1 MIFASFE
8 FLFLFLPLFFAVY
21 FLTPFRWRNWPIL
34 ILSWAFYAWWRVDF
48 LALLVGVTLFTYL
61 LVLAMD
67 RAGPRTP
74 QGNRMLL
81 LGVVGNLGVLAYF
94 KYANFG
100 VATFNELV
108 AAAGFQ
114 PVPWAGILLP
124 IGLSFYVLQS
134 VSYLVDVWR
143 GDVPVSRSFI
153 NYAAYKAMFSQLIA
167 GPIVRYAEIDRELN
181 AREHSLVQ
189 FGVGAR
195 RFMLGF
201 AMKVCFADTLAPVVD
216 AVFALPSPSLVDA
229 WTGAVAYT
237 LQLFFDFAGYSAMAI
252 GLAGMC
258 GFHFPENFDNPY
270 LAGSIQNFWQR
281 WHMTLS
287 RFLRD
292 YLYVPLGGNRRGRV
306 RTYVNLLLTMV
317 IGGFWHGANWTFLL
331 WGAWHGGM
339 LALHRGWRAAGGR
352 EMPWWAGHLMLM
364 LAVVIGWVVFRAA
377 DVAQAVGMYRGM
389 LGLNAVALSD
399 ALAWQVTPDQW
410 WCLLIAT
417 AAIYLPLLRSRLP
430 MLRGVAGMG
439 LPARA
444 LWVVGPPLA
453 FMLGVVLLYSR
464 AAVPFLYFQF

>member
-1 MIFASFE
+1 
-8 FLFLFLPLFFAVY
+8 
-21 FLTPFRWRNWPIL
+21 
-34 ILSWAFYAWWRVDF
+34 
-48 LALLVGVTLFTYL
+48 
-61 LVLAMD
+61 
-67 RAGPRTP
+67 
-74 QGNRMLL
+74 
-81 LGVVGNLGVLAYF
+81 
-94 KYANFG
+94 
-100 VATFNELV
+100 
-108 AAAGFQ
+108 
-114 PVPWAGILLP
+114 
-124 IGLSFYVLQS
+124 
-134 VSYLVDVWR
+134 
-143 GDVPVSRSFI
+143 
-153 NYAAYKAMFSQLIA
+153 
-167 GPIVRYAEIDRELN
+167 
-181 AREHSLVQ
+181 
-189 FGVGAR
+189 
-195 RFMLGF
+195 MLGF

-417 AAIYLPLLRSRLP
+417 AAIYLPLLRGRLP
-430 MLRGVAGMG
+430 MLRGAAGMG

-444 LWVVGPPLA
+444 LWVAGPPLA
-453 FMLGVVLLYSR
+453 FMVGVVLLYSR